1 MHPAKIHQLLMHPA
15 RILPF
20 SSAAIREMDFKE
32 VISNAA
38 GHDDDDDQIDV
49 EARNYSNIINGVK

>member
-1 MHPAKIHQLLMHPA
+1 MHPEKIHQLLMHPA

-38 GHDDDDDQIDV
+38 GHDDDDDFKDKLMLRQG
-49 EARNYSNIINGVK
+49 IIQT